1 MSKMADLYYDIE
13 QMYIDGVSAK
23 RIAVLLECPIEIV
36 YEVLEDMGVADA
48 PQEEDY
54 DPFLTVNS

>member
-23 RIAVLLECPIEIV
+23 RIAQILECPIEIV

-48 PQEEDY
+48 PQEDF
-54 DPFLTVNS
+54 DPFQTINS

>member
-1 MSKMADLYYDIE
+1 MSKMAELYYDIE

-36 YEVLEDMGVADA
+36 YEVLEDMGVADS